1 MVNEGESFIYEGTE
15 FVMASGPPP
24 ANLLAD
30 CPPKELQASISRLY
44 KNDRYSDLTIVC
56 GTKTFKVHRCIM
68 CPRSGFF
75 KAACDGRFRE
85 ATSGVINLHEEP
97 VLVDKMIQYLYTLK
111 YTFNARDAEIAQN
124 SPFAYAGDCSSET
137 AEAETKPE
145 VADEADPNEDA
156 QEADPN
162 EGAQEAD
169 HNEDASEA
177 YINSEDE
184 EPNTDDVESNPI
196 PNFHHYSI
204 SDPGLAAAAAAAVAA
219 NAAAATTGAPLTF
232 IKYKLPERA
241 ITSSAPLG
249 ATISFH
255 ILMYGLADRLMI
267 ASLKQYTKHQLRTEL
282 HRSSSLTEFR
292 RAVTE
297 VYETTPEHEVGL
309 KHLVVSVAVDKLPA
323 YRHSAP
329 GEEMVL
335 ADDWLKT
342 VPAFM
347 VDLLAALMDMRV
359 EQVWGTWGMY
369 GGVGGRRLNVAAG
382 HPRGA
387 AMPESLWE

>member
-44 KNDRYSDLTIVC
+44 KNDMYSDLTIVC

-97 VLVDKMIQYLYTLK
+97 VLVDKMIQYLYTLR

-137 AEAETKPE
+137 AEAETKS
-145 VADEADPNEDA
+145 VAADEAHDNEDA
-156 QEADPN
+156 QEADN
-162 EGAQEAD
+162 DEGAQEAD
-169 HNEDASEA
+169 HDEDDREPD
-177 YINSEDE
+177 IIIEDE
-184 EPNTDDVESNPI
+184 EPNTNDVEIDPI

-204 SDPGLAAAAAAAVAA
+204 SDPGLAAAAAAASAAA
-219 NAAAATTGAPLTF
+219 NTPGAPLTF
-232 IKYKLPERA
+232 YKYKIPERA

-249 ATISFH
+249 DTISFH

-282 HRSSSLTEFR
+282 HRSTGLDEFR

-309 KHLVVSVAVDKLPA
+309 KHLVVSVAVNKLPA
-323 YRHSAP
+323 YRHPAP

-342 VPAFM
+342 VPGFM
-347 VDLLAALMDMRV
+347 ADLLSALMDMRV
-359 EQVWGTWGMY
+359 DQVWGSWGMH
-369 GGVGGRRLNVAAG
+369 GGLEARFNVAAAR
-382 HPRGA
+382 PPGA